1 MNDLNDVNNMEQEA
15 KYKIIRMEDED
26 ASVQNTAVFQ
36 ECKASIQKLYEDFR
50 EWWDVNQNSE
60 ETKERKEKLRL
71 ETERILNA
79 CKFQINK
86 WKENED
92 LKKAVDKGVDVA
104 VKTGDW
110 MMKTFQEGVD
120 TMKKN
125 EQCQK
130 VGEKFQQLKEDER
143 VKKGVASFKRGTLKV
158 AESAFEG
165 LKKVLD
171 DKVKETDN

>member
-15 KYKIIRMEDED
+15 KYKIITMEDED
-26 ASVQNTAVFQ
+26 ENEKNAAFFQ

-50 EWWDVNQNSE
+50 EWWNVNQNSE
-60 ETKERKEKLRL
+60 ETKERKEKLKL

-79 CKFQINK
+79 CKLQINK

-92 LKKAVDKGVDVA
+92 LKKALDKGVDVA
-104 VKTGDW
+104 AKTGDW
-110 MMKTFQEGVD
+110 MMKTIQEGVD
-120 TMKKN
+120 TVKNN

-143 VKKGVASFKRGTLKV
+143 VKKGVASIKRGTLKV

-171 DKVKETDN
+171 DKDKETDD